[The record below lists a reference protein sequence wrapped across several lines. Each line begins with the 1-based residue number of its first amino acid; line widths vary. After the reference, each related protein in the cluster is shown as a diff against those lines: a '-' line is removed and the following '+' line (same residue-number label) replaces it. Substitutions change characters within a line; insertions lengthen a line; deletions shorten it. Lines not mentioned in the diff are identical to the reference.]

1 MFNFA
6 PNFDVSY
13 ETLKTTL
20 SSLEIIKD
28 PKYTD
33 GYSWPLFK
41 QWFKSRLLVL
51 VNVDEFDHDGFLL
64 ASSTNRSP
72 PRFSTLEAGFIKNR
86 FSDNVL
92 SDYDDQYDG
101 IVLFIALNK
110 DFSILTNFDRGKLL
124 KNFLFNIKTTV
135 GNSK

>member
-64 ASSTNRSP
+64 ASSTNRSS
-72 PRFSTLEAGFIKNR
+72 PRFSTLVAGFIKNL

-92 SDYDDQYDG
+92 SD
-101 IVLFIALNK
+101 
-110 DFSILTNFDRGKLL
+110 
-124 KNFLFNIKTTV
+124 
-135 GNSK
+135 